1 MFKYHIY
8 IVDEVN
14 LIRHVSLNSPYNI
27 LTVALPTVYFSYH
40 GYTDFVAMA
49 VTVNK

>member
-14 LIRHVSLNSPYNI
+14 LMRSVSLNSPYNI
-27 LTVALPTVYFSYH
+27 LTVALPTVYLGYH
-40 GYTDFVAMA
+40 GYPEFIAAA
-49 VTVNK
+49 VKQ